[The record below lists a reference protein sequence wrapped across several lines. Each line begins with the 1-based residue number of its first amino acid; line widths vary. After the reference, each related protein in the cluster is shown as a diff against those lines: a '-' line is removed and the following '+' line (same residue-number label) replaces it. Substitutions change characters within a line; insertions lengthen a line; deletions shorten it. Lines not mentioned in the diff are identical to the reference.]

1 LCTYTTLFRSV
12 HDPVKKYICIVKRR
26 TGIMTNSKT
35 KLQAAQGAAF
45 FVGLSFGLLPLIGNL
60 LGKGSLLLNIVFPN
74 DPGAWEWWIPLLV
87 IAGSAIAVVG
97 LEEVKHRS

>member
-1 LCTYTTLFRSV
+1 
-12 HDPVKKYICIVKRR
+12 
-26 TGIMTNSKT
+26 MTNSKT

-45 FVGLSFGLLPLIGNL
+45 FVGVSFGLLPLIGNV